1 VSRAD
6 EPANPAVQQWDNRS
20 GSIFTNTATGLTIRE
35 HFAGLAMQ
43 GILANPARCLN
54 REPDAEVMA
63 NYERLLAGVA
73 IRFADALI
81 AELENDNGK

>member
-43 GILANPARCLN
+43 GILANPGRCV
-54 REPDAEVMA
+54 PGAADSMSAETFAGLMA
-63 NYERLLAGVA
+63 AVA
-73 IRFADALI
+73 LEFADALI
-81 AELENDNGK
+81 AALAKDPQA